1 MSVLIATPCYDGQV
15 CSEYLHSLLKATITV
30 DFELALITGVHFI
43 DTARDIAAAKLLDSK
58 HEYLM
63 FIDSD
68 LGWNGD
74 AISQLISH
82 NKDIV
87 GGAYRIKHDTEL
99 YPVDYRANETQDG
112 LLRAN
117 SLPGGFLC
125 IHRRVIE
132 RMASAYP
139 SYQFVVKD
147 SFKRIPALF
156 SRALMDDRMVSEDIM
171 FCKRASAAGFDLWLD
186 PTITFGH
193 IGSKAFIGNFA
204 TYLEGQQ

>member
-1 MSVLIATPCYDGQV
+1 MSVLIATPSYDGQV
-15 CSEYLHSLLKATITV
+15 CGEYLHSMLKAASTV
-30 DFELALITGVHFI
+30 DFELALIVGVHFI

-58 HEYLM
+58 HEYLV

-68 LGWNGD
+68 LGWQGD
-74 AISQLISH
+74 AINQLISH

-99 YPVDYRANETQDG
+99 YPVTYRADEIQDS
-112 LLRAN
+112 LIRAN

-125 IHRRVIE
+125 IHRSVIE

-139 SYQFVVKD
+139 SYECVVKGA
-147 SFKRIPALF
+147 FKRVPALF
-156 SRALMDDRMVSEDIM
+156 SRVLMDDRMVSEDIM
-171 FCKRASAAGFDLWLD
+171 FCKRAVAAGYDLWLD
-186 PTITFGH
+186 PNITFGH
-193 IGSKAFIGNFA
+193 IGSKAFIGNLA

>member
-1 MSVLIATPCYDGQV
+1 MSVLIATPSYDGQV
-15 CSEYLHSLLKATITV
+15 CGEYLHSMLKAASTV
-30 DFELALITGVHFI
+30 DFELALIVGVHFI

-58 HEYLM
+58 HEYLV

-68 LGWNGD
+68 LGWQGD
-74 AISQLISH
+74 AINQLIAH
-82 NKDIV
+82 KKDIV

-99 YPVDYRANETQDG
+99 YPVTYRTDEIQDS

-125 IHRRVIE
+125 IHRSVIK

-139 SYQFVVKD
+139 SYECVVKGA
-147 SFKRIPALF
+147 FKRVPALF
-156 SRALMDDRMVSEDIM
+156 SRVLMDDRMVSEDIM
-171 FCKRASAAGFDLWLD
+171 FCKRAVAAGYDLWLD
-186 PTITFGH
+186 PNITFGH
-193 IGSKAFIGNFA
+193 IGSKAFIGNFS